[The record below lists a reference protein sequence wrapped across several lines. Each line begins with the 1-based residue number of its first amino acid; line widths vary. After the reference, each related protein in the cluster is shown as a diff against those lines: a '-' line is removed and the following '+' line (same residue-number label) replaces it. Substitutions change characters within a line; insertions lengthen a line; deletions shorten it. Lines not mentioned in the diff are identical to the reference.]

1 MCEPMTQRKREV
13 RLVRK
18 RRSIGMDRDA
28 EVLQLLLCGAGKDI
42 FSSKVPTSTDA
53 GLASALAAEHCDEV
67 PRDIA
72 ITRERLTN
80 TSEGNLGM
88 APAKVETVQGSR
100 PYLNSFD
107 FSALSGKKSKG

>member
-1 MCEPMTQRKREV
+1 MCEPMTRRKREV
-13 RLVRK
+13 GDRLEWTAT
-18 RRSIGMDRDA
+18 RRCCSFSCA
-28 EVLQLLLCGAGKDI
+28 VQVSDI
-42 FSSKVPTSTDA
+42 VSSKVPTSTDA

-72 ITRERLTN
+72 ITRERLAN